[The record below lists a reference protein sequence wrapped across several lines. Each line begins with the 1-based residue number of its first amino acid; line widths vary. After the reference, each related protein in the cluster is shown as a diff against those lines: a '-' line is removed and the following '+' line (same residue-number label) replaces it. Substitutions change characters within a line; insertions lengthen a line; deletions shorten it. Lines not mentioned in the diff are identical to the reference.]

1 MKKIIMTLA
10 LTIFLVGCGMEKEPI
25 EQTIDTA
32 NRAQN
37 LADARTVESIISEVE
52 LAYSSAY
59 MSSGNYPTIEQIVD
73 KFYMDGIEMD
83 KNGNIKM
90 LKINT
95 ATINT
100 LATNITNDI
109 QQELYNLE
117 NTLTI
122 SMRSNIGK

>member
-83 KNGNIKM
+83 KNGNIKV
-90 LKINT
+90 
-95 ATINT
+95 
-100 LATNITNDI
+100 TNGNVKCTTTT
-109 QQELYNLE
+109 YNSVLSVSCTGG
-117 NTLTI
+117 NKTKTTSSSLTI
-122 SMRSNIGK
+122 LK